1 MKKRRQ
7 YLTALWKLTML
18 ANLHIIEIQKG
29 EEREKGAQR
38 LCEEIMSENF
48 LKLVKDMNLCI
59 QEGQQTLGR
68 INSKR
73 LTPGHITIKPT
84 KPKRVLKAPR
94 KK

>member
-7 YLTALWKLTML
+7 NLTNLWKLSVL
-18 ANLHIIEIQKG
+18 ANLYIIEIQHG

-38 LCEEIMSENF
+38 LCEEIMTENF

-73 LTPGHITIKPT
+73 FTPRHITVKLS

>member
-7 YLTALWKLTML
+7 NLTNLWKLTVL
-18 ANLHIIEIQKG
+18 ANLHIIEIQHGK
-29 EEREKGAQR
+29 ERGGAQR
-38 LCEEIMSENF
+38 LCEEIMTENF

-73 LTPGHITIKPT
+73 FTPRHITVKLL